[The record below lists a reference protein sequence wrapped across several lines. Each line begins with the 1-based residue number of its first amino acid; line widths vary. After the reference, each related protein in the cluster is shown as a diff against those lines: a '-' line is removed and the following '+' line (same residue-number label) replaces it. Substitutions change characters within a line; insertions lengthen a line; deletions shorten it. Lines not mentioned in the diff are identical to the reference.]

1 MWKKKIAVLM
11 AAAMITGMSGMTVF
25 AEEQQGGGAPQ
36 MEQQLQQAPQGEAPA
51 GMEGQAPQGEVPAGQ
66 LPQGEAP
73 AGMESQAPQGEAPAG
88 QPPQMGQ
95 QGEAPQN
102 GQQSPQGEMPQA
114 PEGEAPADM
123 RQAPQGEAPQN
134 GQQPPMMGQQPP
146 QAPQGEAPANNG
158 QQSSQGVAPQ
168 MEQKRQRRSKMD
180 HGQTPQG
187 DKGRASQNQEHGRPF
202 IDFEACVKD
211 GTISQETYDAIKKYM
226 DENKPE
232 RPTAG
237 GEEDSKPEM
246 KDGEKPELPEEGEKP
261 ELPEAGEKPEKPDL
275 LKDLLDAEVITQDEY
290 DALAKRSDDV
300 KEGSAQEEK
309 AASAQENKPTAAQED
324 KSTAAQEDKEAD
336 AKDENVAQTDKTT

>member
-1 MWKKKIAVLM
+1 
-11 AAAMITGMSGMTVF
+11 
-25 AEEQQGGGAPQ
+25 
-36 MEQQLQQAPQGEAPA
+36 
-51 GMEGQAPQGEVPAGQ
+51 
-66 LPQGEAP
+66 
-73 AGMESQAPQGEAPAG
+73 
-88 QPPQMGQ
+88 
-95 QGEAPQN
+95 
-102 GQQSPQGEMPQA
+102 
-114 PEGEAPADM
+114 
-123 RQAPQGEAPQN
+123 
-134 GQQPPMMGQQPP
+134 
-146 QAPQGEAPANNG
+146 
-158 QQSSQGVAPQ
+158 
-168 MEQKRQRRSKMD
+168 MD
-180 HGQTPQG
+180 HRG
-187 DKGRASQNQEHGRPF
+187 PF

-309 AASAQENKPTAAQED
+309 AAGTEED
-324 KSTAAQEDKEAD
+324 KSTAAEE
-336 AKDENVAQTDKTT
+336 KDDKTAEESA

>member
-25 AEEQQGGGAPQ
+25 AEEQQAGGAPQ
-36 MEQQLQQAPQGEAPA
+36 MEQQAPASQTPQGEAPA
-51 GMEGQAPQGEVPAGQ
+51 GMEG
-66 LPQGEAP
+66 
-73 AGMESQAPQGEAPAG
+73 
-88 QPPQMGQ
+88 
-95 QGEAPQN
+95 
-102 GQQSPQGEMPQA
+102 
-114 PEGEAPADM
+114 
-123 RQAPQGEAPQN
+123 
-134 GQQPPMMGQQPP
+134 

-187 DKGRASQNQEHGRPF
+187 DKGRASQNQAPQGNQNRASQNQEHGRLF

-232 RPTAG
+232 RPAAG
-237 GEEDSKPEM
+237 GEEDSKLEM
-246 KDGEKPELPEEGEKP
+246 KDGEKPEDGEKQEKGEKAEAGEKP
-261 ELPEAGEKPEKPDL
+261 ELPEDSEKPEKPDL

-309 AASAQENKPTAAQED
+309 AAGTEEDKPTAAE
-324 KSTAAQEDKEAD
+324 E
-336 AKDENVAQTDKTT
+336 TDGKTTEESA

>member
-25 AEEQQGGGAPQ
+25 AEEGAPQ
-36 MEQQLQQAPQGEAPA
+36 MTQQAPA
-51 GMEGQAPQGEVPAGQ
+51 GMEGQAPQGKD
-66 LPQGEAP
+66 
-73 AGMESQAPQGEAPAG
+73 PAG

-95 QGEAPQN
+95 
-102 GQQSPQGEMPQA
+102 
-114 PEGEAPADM
+114 
-123 RQAPQGEAPQN
+123 QAPQGEAPQN
-134 GQQPPMMGQQPP
+134 GQQPPMIGQQPP

-158 QQSSQGVAPQ
+158 QQSSQGAAPQ
-168 MEQKRQRRSKMD
+168 MEQRRQRRGKMD
-180 HGQTPQG
+180 HGQARQGDKDCVSQNQAPQG

-261 ELPEAGEKPEKPDL
+261 EKPDL
-275 LKDLLDAEVITQDEY
+275 LKNLLDAEVITQDEY
-290 DALAKRSDDV
+290 DALVKRSD
-300 KEGSAQEEK
+300 EEK
-309 AASAQENKPTAAQED
+309 AADTKD
-324 KSTAAQEDKEAD
+324 KAMAAQEDKEAD
-336 AKDENVAQTDKTT
+336 ETA

>member
-25 AEEQQGGGAPQ
+25 AEEKQAGGAPQ
-36 MEQQLQQAPQGEAPA
+36 MEQQAPASQTPQGEAPA

-134 GQQPPMMGQQPP
+134 GQQPPMIGQQPP

-158 QQSSQGVAPQ
+158 QQSSQGAAPQ
-168 MEQKRQRRSKMD
+168 MEQRRQRRGKMD

-187 DKGRASQNQEHGRPF
+187 DKGRASQNQAPQGNQNRASQNQEHGRLF

-211 GTISQETYDAIKKYM
+211 GTISQETCDAIKKYM

-290 DALAKRSDDV
+290 DALVKRSD
-300 KEGSAQEEK
+300 EEK
-309 AASAQENKPTAAQED
+309 AADTKD
-324 KSTAAQEDKEAD
+324 KAMAAQEDKEAD
-336 AKDENVAQTDKTT
+336 ETA